1 MASEDLDQGKAEAFA
16 SRMLDILNGAGL
28 AFMSSIGHQVG
39 LFDTLARLTP
49 SSSQQIA
56 EAAGL
61 NERYVREWLAA
72 MVTGRIIDY
81 DPAAGT
87 YALPR
92 EHAAS
97 LVQAAGS
104 RNMAASTLR
113 IPFLSRVEEGIVES
127 FRNGGGVPLGAF
139 EGYQQ
144 LMADASRPRY
154 DETLISRT
162 LPLVPGLAPRLEA
175 GIDVAEIGCGSGHAL
190 NLMAQAYPHSRMA
203 GYDVDE
209 EGIAAARAEADQMGL
224 SNCRFEVKDA
234 AELEVSGRQYDFIT
248 AFDVIHDL
256 VSPATV
262 LRGIA
267 HALRPGGIFLMVDIA
282 ASSNL
287 HENLDIPMGP
297 FLYANSTMRCM
308 TVSLAEGGEGLGT
321 MWGEQKARQML
332 RDAGFSGLEFK
343 RVPGDLNYYCI
354 ADKG

>member
-1 MASEDLDQGKAEAFA
+1 
-16 SRMLDILNGAGL
+16 
-28 AFMSSIGHQVG
+28 
-39 LFDTLARLTP
+39 
-49 SSSQQIA
+49 
-56 EAAGL
+56 
-61 NERYVREWLAA
+61 
-72 MVTGRIIDY
+72 
-81 DPAAGT
+81 
-87 YALPR
+87 
-92 EHAAS
+92 
-97 LVQAAGS
+97 
-104 RNMAASTLR
+104 MAASTLR

-154 DETLISRT
+154 DESLISRT
-162 LPLVPGLAPRLEA
+162 LPLVPGLVSRLQA

-190 NLMAQAYPHSRMA
+190 NLMAQAYPNSRMA

-209 EGIAAARAEADQMGL
+209 DGIAVARAQAAQMGL
-224 SNCRFEVKDA
+224 RNCRFEVKDA
-234 AELEVSGRQYDFIT
+234 AELDMSAQCDFIT

-256 VSPATV
+256 VSPTRV

-267 HALRPGGIFLMVDIA
+267 RALRPGGVFLMVDIA

-287 HENLDIPMGP
+287 HENLDLPMGP

-321 MWGEQKARQML
+321 MWGEQRARQML
-332 RDAGFSGLEFK
+332 TEAGFSGLEFK